1 MRLNIISFFFRIN
14 SLVILY
20 RLRIM
25 LNFYGIREIIICFLY
40 FTDFCL
46 NLLFRVLQFLVNI
59 YLDRSFINNQ
69 LLNNVKST
77 VKFLAS
83 FKKYFYKCWNL
94 EELILKLTGNGVK
107 YSRIFRDALKYS
119 RHDQRIIALA
129 MNFYKNSSEYRVFKL
144 SR

>member
-1 MRLNIISFFFRIN
+1 M
-14 SLVILY
+14 ILY

-46 NLLFRVLQFLVNI
+46 NLLFRVLQFLVDI
-59 YLDRSFINNQ
+59 YLDRSFINDQ
-69 LLNNVKST
+69 LLNRITWNLSS
-77 VKFLAS
+77 VKFLSS
-83 FKKYFYKCWNL
+83 FKKYFCKCWNL